1 MMMYSKEK
9 IHIEPP
15 GKKSSGKVKS
25 HPEESS
31 ARLKIIQ

>member
-15 GKKSSGKVKS
+15 VLTIKIKGGIQAIKSTTTTD
-25 HPEESS
+25 E
-31 ARLKIIQ
+31 